1 MWVLEGE
8 KSTYQDKVG
17 QGRPRDSKRLSRAP
31 QMYFYTGRK
40 VSTLKLLN
48 IFDAYCVL

>member
-40 VSTLKLLN
+40 VSTLKLFN